1 MSELNQIDPNN
12 LSGGEV
18 EYEEEEQNEPIE
30 EESDDFDVGS
40 IKNKYETREIE
51 DIQQEIQ
58 NVTKK
63 IEHEKINLRITEER
77 YEKTKNE
84 YNRLQGKPEA
94 KTKEDKEKERK
105 EKKEKQKIKIED
117 QKKEPK
123 QQNKHQILNE
133 TAKKKFFELMKQE
146 SEIDSLTKQINQ
158 INLDCEDLKQ
168 QIEYLRK
175 QKNSNDTQ
183 LNDIN
188 KKNDKLTKDT
198 KKLKEKNLNTN
209 KNIEETDE
217 TELKNEEQKG
227 LEQDREFLR
236 KRDKLEDKYHKI
248 IEAKIL
254 RERERKKEQAQKRQM
269 LGMMAMN
276 AMNQMNNNNNNKKT
290 VGFKEIEDRI
300 KTLKAQEISDRIPIL
315 DEVINKWKEINKVK
329 KVMLEKYNKNAET
342 IKDAFDIIM
351 KFLGL
356 YSYDELPII
365 FQKNEDQI
373 SSIEM
378 YISELTNEKNS
389 KEEHKNNLKKQ
400 IKELEDKIDKRDF
413 EKTDFKSV
421 KKDNIAELENK
432 IKEVEKD
439 IKEKREF
446 FEKLKPDTE
455 NFLNKM
461 NNTYVRDYVPNIIP
475 LKDLKYSEDNIK
487 FIIDNIQNYY
497 TLITEFN
504 QSYKEKQEDNVNK
517 EIDKLRDE
525 MKNKLENF
533 KKENYSKKLK
543 RDLSNYG
550 QNYDETIRRTA
561 ETIVECTNEGNM
573 NLTRTKIKS

>member
-198 KKLKEKNLNTN
+198 KKLKEKNSNTN

-276 AMNQMNNNNNNKKT
+276 AMNNTNKKKT

-342 IKDAFDIIM
+342 IRDAFDIIM

-356 YSYDELPII
+356 YNYDELPII
-365 FQKNEDQI
+365 FQKNEEQI

>member
-12 LSGGEV
+12 LAGGEV

-158 INLDCEDLKQ
+158 VNLDCEDLKQ

-198 KKLKEKNLNTN
+198 KKLKEKNSNTN

-276 AMNQMNNNNNNKKT
+276 AMNNTNKKKT

-342 IKDAFDIIM
+342 IRDAFDIIM

-356 YSYDELPII
+356 YNYDELPII
-365 FQKNEDQI
+365 FQKNEEQI

>member
-1 MSELNQIDPNN
+1 MSEFNQSDPHD
-12 LSGGEV
+12 LAEPDV
-18 EYEEEEQNEPIE
+18 EYEEEPAEEEIE
-30 EESDDFDVGS
+30 ESSEEFDAGA
-40 IKNKYETREIE
+40 IKNKFETREIE

-84 YNRLQGKPEA
+84 YNILQGKPEA

-133 TAKKKFFELMKQE
+133 TAKKKFSELMKQE

-158 INLDCEDLKQ
+158 VNLECEDLKQ

-175 QKNSNDTQ
+175 QKNSNETQ

-198 KKLKEKNLNTN
+198 KKLKEKNFNIN
-209 KNIEETDE
+209 KNIDETDQR
-217 TELKNEEQKG
+217 ELDNEQLKG
-227 LEQDREFLR
+227 INQDKEFLR

-276 AMNQMNNNNNNKKT
+276 AMNNNNKKKN
-290 VGFKEIEDRI
+290 VGYQEIEDRI

-329 KVMLEKYNKNAET
+329 KAMLEKYNKNAET
-342 IKDAFDIIM
+342 ISNAFNIMM

-356 YSYDELPII
+356 YDYEELPII
-365 FQKNEDQI
+365 FQKNEEQI
-373 SSIEM
+373 SNIEM
-378 YISELTNEKNS
+378 YISELTNEKNN
-389 KEEHKNNLKKQ
+389 KEERKKNLIKQ
-400 IKELEDKIDKRDF
+400 IKELETKIDNRKLD
-413 EKTDFKSV
+413 
-421 KKDNIAELENK
+421 KKDF
-432 IKEVEKD
+432 KD
-439 IKEKREF
+439 IKENNINQLQSKIKEIEVDIENKRNF

-455 NFLNKM
+455 NFLLKM
-461 NNTYVRDYVPNIIP
+461 SQTIMADYVPNKVS
-475 LKDLKYSEDNIK
+475 LKNLKYSEDNIK
-487 FIIDNIQNYY
+487 LIIDNIQNYY
-497 TLITEFN
+497 ILINKFDESIKN
-504 QSYKEKQEDNVNK
+504 KKREESSENIINKDNVNRIFDDM
-517 EIDKLRDE
+517 E
-525 MKNKLENF
+525 NKLENL
-533 KKENYSKKLK
+533 KLTKKLK

-550 QNYDETIRRTA
+550 QNYDETIKNA
-561 ETIVECTNEGNM
+561 AKTIVEYTNTGNL
-573 NLTRTKIKS
+573 NQSKTKVKI

>member
-198 KKLKEKNLNTN
+198 KKLKEKNSNTN

-276 AMNQMNNNNNNKKT
+276 AMNNTNKKKT
-290 VGFKEIEDRI
+290 AGFKEIEDRI

>member
-198 KKLKEKNLNTN
+198 KKLKEKNSNTN

-276 AMNQMNNNNNNKKT
+276 AMNNTNKKKT
-290 VGFKEIEDRI
+290 AGFKEIEDRI

-342 IKDAFDIIM
+342 IRDAFDIIM

-356 YSYDELPII
+356 YNYDELPII
-365 FQKNEDQI
+365 FQKNEEQI

-421 KKDNIAELENK
+421 KKDNIDELENK

>member
-133 TAKKKFFELMKQE
+133 TAKKKLFELMKQE

-188 KKNDKLTKDT
+188 KKNDK
-198 KKLKEKNLNTN
+198 
-209 KNIEETDE
+209 
-217 TELKNEEQKG
+217 
-227 LEQDREFLR
+227 
-236 KRDKLEDKYHKI
+236 
-248 IEAKIL
+248 
-254 RERERKKEQAQKRQM
+254 
-269 LGMMAMN
+269 
-276 AMNQMNNNNNNKKT
+276 
-290 VGFKEIEDRI
+290 
-300 KTLKAQEISDRIPIL
+300 
-315 DEVINKWKEINKVK
+315 
-329 KVMLEKYNKNAET
+329 
-342 IKDAFDIIM
+342 
-351 KFLGL
+351 
-356 YSYDELPII
+356 
-365 FQKNEDQI
+365 
-373 SSIEM
+373 
-378 YISELTNEKNS
+378 
-389 KEEHKNNLKKQ
+389 
-400 IKELEDKIDKRDF
+400 
-413 EKTDFKSV
+413 
-421 KKDNIAELENK
+421 
-432 IKEVEKD
+432 
-439 IKEKREF
+439 
-446 FEKLKPDTE
+446 
-455 NFLNKM
+455 
-461 NNTYVRDYVPNIIP
+461 
-475 LKDLKYSEDNIK
+475 
-487 FIIDNIQNYY
+487 
-497 TLITEFN
+497 
-504 QSYKEKQEDNVNK
+504 
-517 EIDKLRDE
+517 
-525 MKNKLENF
+525 
-533 KKENYSKKLK
+533 
-543 RDLSNYG
+543 
-550 QNYDETIRRTA
+550 
-561 ETIVECTNEGNM
+561 
-573 NLTRTKIKS
+573 